1 MGVWGVGEGEKE
13 GASCISLVFK
23 ILPSFK
29 TDTVHLL
36 KLTQFCSTLTGRKEQ
51 ASCLDLF
58 LLMISMKKLLPSLWH
73 DCQNTH
79 LNKCETALKVID
91 IPWWKRKGLKKK
103 KNHLSIPKLT
113 QAVCYYFHS
122 CFLPFFLPSFL
133 SFFPPSL
140 FLLLAFL
147 FSFPLFLLKDSV

>member
-1 MGVWGVGEGEKE
+1 M
-13 GASCISLVFK
+13 LHVFHWC
-23 ILPSFK
+23 LRYF
-29 TDTVHLL
+29 HLL
-36 KLTQFCSTLTGRKEQ
+36 KLTQFCSTLTARKEQ

-91 IPWWKRKGLKKK
+91 IPWWKRKGLEKKK
-103 KNHLSIPKLT
+103 KTHLSIHKLT
-113 QAVCYYFHS
+113 QTVYYYLHS
-122 CFLPFFLPSFL
+122 CFLPFFLLSFL
-133 SFFPPSL
+133 SFFPSL

-147 FSFPLFLLKDSV
+147 FFFPSFYSKTQFKGRSFVSQNSCVTVS